1 MNQTPARIIR
11 PSPPWRHL
19 SISLLMRHKPSRPC
33 RCCPAHSV
41 AILSWTEAGAKIWGT
56 IHLGDPQ
63 GASPS
68 TAMQKLLQAPF
79 SNARGIRN
87 PDIELVTKTIHRAN
101 PAHQQPGAPPTKI
114 PQDKT
119 APRNAI
125 NGHSSGFPGEVTNI
139 IEAEPSITTT
149 PGREVRRSSMTASFV
164 GQILFLLL
172 NLCGEVRHPRSQ
184 KLQRIW
190 VGSEVHTQLE

>member
-149 PGREVRRSSMTASFV
+149 PGREVRRSFDDGELCWTNIVLATQPLRRGSASKVAETAADL
-164 GQILFLLL
+164 GGLR
-172 NLCGEVRHPRSQ
+172 GAHPA
-184 KLQRIW
+184 
-190 VGSEVHTQLE
+190 